1 MKRIVRSVLA
11 CLLLLKRK
19 EKPILLIKTRH
30 VDFKGVL
37 PSAVNINQPWKYMNM
52 INDKDFG
59 WFWHSEASTA
69 KRQTVILKYILL
81 PSLFLAASAMT
92 ELNH

>member
-1 MKRIVRSVLA
+1 MKRIVRSVSA

-19 EKPILLIKTRH
+19 EKPILLIKTWH

-52 INDKDFG
+52 TNDKDFG
-59 WFWHSEASTA
+59 WFWHSEVSTA
-69 KRQTVILKYILL
+69 GQTAILKYILL
-81 PSLFLAASAMT
+81 LSLFLAASAMT
-92 ELNH
+92 ELNQ